1 VDPQRWPTV
10 TVVAVNHDGRE
21 DLARCLA
28 SVLEQDYPEDRVEV
42 VLIDNASTDG
52 SVAMV
57 RERFPEVQVV
67 VNDVNVGFSPAV
79 NQGARLGNGEI
90 LALINNDAVAAPTW
104 LRELV
109 RPLVVHDHVRCTGG
123 LVLDATGE
131 KVDFAGGELSFYG
144 HGFAAH
150 REEAPPRDL
159 TTEPTIF
166 VTGASLATPREF
178 FLDVGGFDEDYFAFF
193 EDVDYG
199 WRVWVL
205 GYETWFVPASVL
217 YHRHHGTIERFGYP
231 RERYLLERNALA
243 TIFKNYGDELLSKT
257 LPASVML
264 SMLRGFYN
272 EDSDLGD
279 YRIGP
284 DTAGAPDPEPHV
296 TAMTGAHLAALRD
309 FGLMWEK
316 LREKRAA
323 VQSRR
328 ARDDREIL
336 RLFKKPVMPNV
347 PDATF
352 LTVFQSVVDT
362 FELMWHATTRQRVLI
377 LTADTL
383 GERMA
388 GPAIRVWEVARVL
401 SKEHEV
407 VLASMRR
414 PEVEPPDR
422 EVASG
427 AARPGFEVEHIT
439 PGNAGRLV
447 DWAEVIVTQGFTM
460 YHYPEIVSSDAA
472 VVVDLYDPFHI
483 EALVMRKNE
492 PPHER
497 WATAASD
504 RDVVNDQ
511 IERGDLLLCASEKQ
525 RDFWLGQLAA
535 VGRINPATYDQD
547 PDLRALLAI
556 APFGLSSEPPARTRP
571 AIRGVVQGIGDD
583 DVVLLWGGGIY
594 NWFDPATLI
603 EGIAIAAQQEPRL
616 KLFFLGTAHPNPD
629 VPEMM
634 RAAEAYRA
642 ADRLG
647 ILDKHVFFNDGWVA
661 YDDRA
666 NYLLDADVGV
676 STHFL
681 HIETE
686 LSFRTRILDYLWA
699 GIPILAT
706 EGDSLSNLV
715 REHDLGEVVRAE
727 DPDDV
732 ARALLRI
739 ADEERRAVCR
749 ANVEALAP
757 EMTWERALA
766 PLVEFCRTPRR
777 APDLAGRPFRYV
789 RTDPTPPVQRSPQDL
804 AKRFVHAAKDKGVST
819 AVRMAVNSVK
829 VRAGVRRV
837 QRENR

>member
-1 VDPQRWPTV
+1 MDQQRWPTV
-10 TVVAVNHDGRE
+10 TVVVVNFDGRDYLE
-21 DLARCLA
+21 PCLR
-28 SVLEQDYPEDRVEV
+28 SVLEQDYPEDRLEV
-42 VLIDNASTDG
+42 ILIDNASQDG
-52 SVAMV
+52 SVALV

-67 VNDVNVGFSPAV
+67 VNEANVGFAPAV
-79 NQGARLGNGEI
+79 NQGAELGKGEI
-90 LALINNDAVAAPTW
+90 LALINNDAIAAKTW

-109 RPLVVHDHVRCTGG
+109 RPMMVHEHVKCTGG
-123 LVLDATGE
+123 LVLDAAGE

-150 REEAPPRDL
+150 REDAPPSDL
-159 TTEPTIF
+159 RTEPSIF
-166 VTGASLATPREF
+166 VTGASLATPRRF

-231 RERYLLERNALA
+231 RERYMLERNALA

-257 LPASVML
+257 LPSSLML
-264 SMLRGFYN
+264 SLLRGFYN

-284 DTAGAPDPEPHV
+284 DTAGQPDPEPTV
-296 TAMTGAHLAALRD
+296 TPMTGAHLAAIRD
-309 FGLMWEK
+309 FGLMFGK
-316 LREKRAA
+316 LREKRAF
-323 VQSRR
+323 VQANRR
-328 ARDDREIL
+328 RDDRDIL
-336 RLFKKPVMPNV
+336 RLFKKAVLPNV

-352 LTVFQSVVDT
+352 LTVFQQVVDT
-362 FELMWHATTRQRVLI
+362 FDLMWHATTRQRVLI

-383 GERMA
+383 GAKMA
-388 GPAIRVWEVARVL
+388 GPAIRVWEMAKTL

-407 VLASMRR
+407 VLASMRK
-414 PEVEPPDR
+414 PEV
-422 EVASG
+422 SH
-427 AARPGFEVEHIT
+427 PGFRVEHIT
-439 PGNAGRLV
+439 AGNSKRLV
-447 DWAEVIVTQGFTM
+447 DDAEVIVTQGFTM
-460 YHYPEIVSSDAA
+460 YHFPEVAASDAA
-472 VVVDLYDPFHI
+472 VVVDIYDPFHI

-497 WATAASD
+497 WATAKSD

-547 PDLRALLAI
+547 PDLRTLLGI
-556 APFGLSSEPPARTRP
+556 APFGLPADPPVQTRH
-571 AIRGVVQGIGDD
+571 AIRGQVDGIDD
-583 DVVLLWGGGIY
+583 DDLVLLWGGGIY
-594 NWFDPATLI
+594 NWFDPASLI
-603 EGIAIAAQQEPRL
+603 EGVAIAAEQEPRL

-634 RAAEAYRA
+634 RAAEAFRTA
-642 ADRLG
+642 ERLG
-647 ILDKHVFFNDGWVA
+647 ILDKHVFFNQGWVD
-661 YDDRA
+661 YEDRA
-666 NYLLDADVGV
+666 NYLLDSDVGV

-699 GIPILAT
+699 GLPILAT
-706 EGDSLSNLV
+706 EGDSLSRLV
-715 REHDLGEVVRAE
+715 QEHDLGEVVRAE
-727 DPDDV
+727 DPADI
-732 ARALLRI
+732 ARALVRI
-739 ADEERRAVCR
+739 ADPVRRAECQ
-749 ANVEALAP
+749 ANVAALAP
-757 EMTWERALA
+757 EMTWEKALA
-766 PLVEFCRTPRR
+766 PLIEFCRMPRR
-777 APDLAGRPFRYV
+777 APDLEGREFRYV
-789 RTDPTPPVQRSPQDL
+789 RTEPGAPIRRSPTDL
-804 AKRFVHAAKDKGVST
+804 AKRFVRAAQDKGLSN
-819 AVRMAVNSVK
+819 AVRIAANSVR
-829 VRAGVRRV
+829 VRAAVRKV